1 MEVLNTLTRREPRTL
16 WNFPFERLRM
26 SADDGARLLWL
37 DFGGEEGE
45 MVSFLLSDLHSKK
58 TQKHDCIFCPTVKLG
73 THFKVN
79 LTFITTVLCGAD
91 VTFMLFLSIS
101 SVWHHAIFI

>member
-16 WNFPFERLRM
+16 WKFPFERLRM

-45 MVSFLLSDLHSKK
+45 MVSFYCQIYVSRRPKSMTVYFTLL
-58 TQKHDCIFCPTVKLG
+58 
-73 THFKVN
+73 
-79 LTFITTVLCGAD
+79 
-91 VTFMLFLSIS
+91 
-101 SVWHHAIFI
+101 

>member
-16 WNFPFERLRM
+16 WKFPFERLRM

-45 MVSFLLSDLHSKK
+45 MVSSCC
-58 TQKHDCIFCPTVKLG
+58 QI
-73 THFKVN
+73 
-79 LTFITTVLCGAD
+79 
-91 VTFMLFLSIS
+91 
-101 SVWHHAIFI
+101 

>member
-16 WNFPFERLRM
+16 WKFPFERLRM

-45 MVSFLLSDLHSKK
+45 MVSFMLSDLCSEEAPNY
-58 TQKHDCIFCPTVKLG
+58 DCVPSVK
-73 THFKVN
+73 
-79 LTFITTVLCGAD
+79 
-91 VTFMLFLSIS
+91 
-101 SVWHHAIFI
+101 